1 MPNAAYPKDGV
12 KVNRDECLD
21 ILTECWLEEETK
33 EATEVKRQLETE
45 NLLLTRHRFDARE
58 EEGEEGFEFEGL
70 AERLPF
76 AETSLRCV
84 TGGGKGITP
93 ISSGL
98 VVVWREEKLQR
109 GLYHIHEGK
118 TTSCF
123 FFFCHSLVFFLLI

>member
-1 MPNAAYPKDGV
+1 M
-12 KVNRDECLD
+12 
-21 ILTECWLEEETK
+21 
-33 EATEVKRQLETE
+33 
-45 NLLLTRHRFDARE
+45 LLTRHRFDARE

-98 VVVWREEKLQR
+98 VVGEKN
-109 GLYHIHEGK
+109 YDAVYITFTKE

-123 FFFCHSLVFFLLI
+123 FFFVTLCLFIVDVIYS